1 MAEEADAMK
10 LMVTDNGV
18 EAARPIRGIDHVL
31 VGVRDLE
38 AARETY
44 ARLGLP
50 VSPPGRHIGSGTA
63 NYWLMFPGYYIE
75 LPGLVDAPPFTPNL
89 TRFLAIRAAPL
100 ALPLLT
106 PRDPPGVRCSP

>member
-1 MAEEADAMK
+1 MK

-44 ARLGLP
+44 ARLGFT
-50 VSPPGRHIGSGTA
+50 VSPRGRHIGWGTA
-63 NYWLMFPGYYIE
+63 NYCIMFPGDYVE
-75 LPGLVDAPPFTPNL
+75 LLGIVDATQFTNNL
-89 TRFLAIRAAPL
+89 NRFLESREG
-100 ALPLLT
+100 LLGIDRKST
-106 PRDPPGVRCSP
+106 RLNSSH